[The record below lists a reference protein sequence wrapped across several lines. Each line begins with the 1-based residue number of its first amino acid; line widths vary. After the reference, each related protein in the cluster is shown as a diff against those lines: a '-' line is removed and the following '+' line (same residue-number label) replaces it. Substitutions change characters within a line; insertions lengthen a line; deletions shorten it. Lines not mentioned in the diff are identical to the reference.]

1 LHLKDKFD
9 RAEAMTPADWEAHFE
24 QNIATNWE
32 QLPKGSHEA
41 AKAMAT
47 KLERLAQQP

>member
-1 LHLKDKFD
+1 MDKFD
-9 RAEAMTPADWEAHFE
+9 RVEAMTPADREAHFE
-24 QNIATNWE
+24 QNVVTNWE
-32 QLPKGSHEA
+32 QLPERAHDA